1 MVFVADRRAPGSRE
15 PGLRV
20 FRSSRDIDGTS
31 SLRFAIEADDAGSAL
46 SAALTVLPTRRPAD
60 HVCDC
65 PLDVPA
71 PAGHRRRVGRLSS
84 APGNRK
90 SRWHRSLPRPCLMAD
105 TIDRI
110 GRKYRDDGARF
121 AAEEVD
127 DLAGVRAEH
136 RKAAPIIRCT
146 GTRRGQRLR
155 SGCVCEDACPA
166 KL

>member
-1 MVFVADRRAPGSRE
+1 
-15 PGLRV
+15 
-20 FRSSRDIDGTS
+20 
-31 SLRFAIEADDAGSAL
+31 
-46 SAALTVLPTRRPAD
+46 
-60 HVCDC
+60 
-65 PLDVPA
+65 
-71 PAGHRRRVGRLSS
+71 
-84 APGNRK
+84 
-90 SRWHRSLPRPCLMAD
+90 MAD

-155 SGCVCEDACPA
+155 SGCVCEDACPTM
-166 KL
+166 L